1 MMWWPLLRSNCWAL
15 FHVLYLS
22 HLILS
27 SYHPVRT
34 AIIPI
39 FVDEKIESRE
49 AGHKNGTRLGAQAVC
64 AVGHPMLQVGR
75 NKHRHGYGSLF
86 PFPVKIEA
94 CVRAPLKSLLQLK
107 AYGSLNRW
115 TKYSFPCMSPPR

>member
-39 FVDEKIESRE
+39 FVDEEIESRE

-64 AVGHPMLQVGR
+64 AVGHPIYKWGET
-75 NKHRHGYGSLF
+75 NTDTGTAACFPSL
-86 PFPVKIEA
+86 
-94 CVRAPLKSLLQLK
+94 
-107 AYGSLNRW
+107 
-115 TKYSFPCMSPPR
+115 